1 MDLNTYLKILIL
13 LIKMSTDNNLVV
25 FKAIANFTQALS
37 EEFGKKQHSLALYCR
52 LINKTTLAHDAPI
65 KKHISSFTSFCI
77 SNRDAI
83 TSKDHTKLVDSII
96 KYSDKVFI
104 NMKNIF
110 NLADSDTQSVIWSH
124 LLTISALV
132 DSSSNAKE
140 ILKSLDI
147 LKECDSAE
155 ESDFLSK
162 LMEKI
167 ESHVDPNATP
177 MQAMASIM
185 SSGILGDLIGGMN
198 SGLSDGSL
206 NLPKIMASVQKMIT
220 KMSSKTGN
228 TKGGE
233 DAMNMINGLMGMMGG
248 AGAGRAGGVD
258 MASMMQGLMGAMA
271 GGAAAKT
278 GSSEGSQEKSAPS
291 IDMASMM
298 QGLMGTTGGGAV
310 GGSGIDMAS
319 MIQGLVSSSMES
331 VDVVDNTTGSI
342 QEITRESNK
351 DLDVE

>member
-1 MDLNTYLKILIL
+1 
-13 LIKMSTDNNLVV
+13 MSTDNNLVV

-104 NMKNIF
+104 NMKHIF

-132 DSSSNAKE
+132 DSTSNAKE

-147 LKECDSAE
+147 LKQTDSSE

-167 ESHVDPNATP
+167 ESHIDPNATP

-248 AGAGRAGGVD
+248 AGAGSGGAGGVD

-271 GGAAAKT
+271 NGAAKT
-278 GSSEGSQEKSAPS
+278 SSSSTEGEASKTPG

-298 QGLMGTTGGGAV
+298 QGLMGSIGGSGGAA

-319 MIQGLVSSSMES
+319 MIQGLVSSSMAP
-331 VDVVDNTTGSI
+331 VDEVVNDSTTSTI
-342 QEITRESNK
+342 QEITRETNK
-351 DLDVE
+351 DLDIE

>member
-104 NMKNIF
+104 NMKHIF

-147 LKECDSAE
+147 LKQTDSSE

-167 ESHVDPNATP
+167 ESHIDPNATP

-220 KMSSKTGN
+220 KM
-228 TKGGE
+228 
-233 DAMNMINGLMGMMGG
+233 
-248 AGAGRAGGVD
+248 
-258 MASMMQGLMGAMA
+258 
-271 GGAAAKT
+271 
-278 GSSEGSQEKSAPS
+278 
-291 IDMASMM
+291 
-298 QGLMGTTGGGAV
+298 
-310 GGSGIDMAS
+310 
-319 MIQGLVSSSMES
+319 
-331 VDVVDNTTGSI
+331 
-342 QEITRESNK
+342 
-351 DLDVE
+351 

>member
-1 MDLNTYLKILIL
+1 
-13 LIKMSTDNNLVV
+13 MSTDNNLVV

>member
-1 MDLNTYLKILIL
+1 
-13 LIKMSTDNNLVV
+13 MSTDNNLVV
-25 FKAIANFTQALS
+25 FKAIANCTQALS

-104 NMKNIF
+104 NMKHIF

-147 LKECDSAE
+147 LKQTDSSE

-167 ESHVDPNATP
+167 ESHIDPNATP

-248 AGAGRAGGVD
+248 AGAGSGGAGGVD

-271 GGAAAKT
+271 NGAAKT
-278 GSSEGSQEKSAPS
+278 SSSSTEGEASKTPG

-298 QGLMGTTGGGAV
+298 QGLMGSIGGSGGAA

-319 MIQGLVSSSMES
+319 MIQGLVSSSMAP
-331 VDVVDNTTGSI
+331 VDEVVNDSTTSTI
-342 QEITRESNK
+342 Q
-351 DLDVE
+351 

>member
-104 NMKNIF
+104 NMKHIF

-147 LKECDSAE
+147 LKQTDSSE

-167 ESHVDPNATP
+167 ESHIDPNATP

-248 AGAGRAGGVD
+248 AGAGSGGAGGVD
-258 MASMMQGLMGAMA
+258 MASMMQGLMGSIGGS
-271 GGAAAKT
+271 GGAA
-278 GSSEGSQEKSAPS
+278 
-291 IDMASMM
+291 
-298 QGLMGTTGGGAV
+298 

-319 MIQGLVSSSMES
+319 MIQGLVSSSMAP
-331 VDVVDNTTGSI
+331 VDEVVNDSTTSTI
-342 QEITRESNK
+342 QEITRETNK
-351 DLDVE
+351 DLVIE

>member
-1 MDLNTYLKILIL
+1 
-13 LIKMSTDNNLVV
+13 MSTDNNLVV

-65 KKHISSFTSFCI
+65 KKHISSFTNFCI

-83 TSKDHTKLVDSII
+83 TTKDHTKIVDPII

-104 NMKNIF
+104 NIKHIF

-140 ILKSLDI
+140 ILKSLDVF
-147 LKECDSAE
+147 KNTDSAE

-167 ESHVDPNATP
+167 EGHIDPNATP

-198 SGLSDGSL
+198 
-206 NLPKIMASVQKMIT
+206 
-220 KMSSKTGN
+220 
-228 TKGGE
+228 
-233 DAMNMINGLMGMMGG
+233 
-248 AGAGRAGGVD
+248 
-258 MASMMQGLMGAMA
+258 
-271 GGAAAKT
+271 
-278 GSSEGSQEKSAPS
+278 
-291 IDMASMM
+291 
-298 QGLMGTTGGGAV
+298 
-310 GGSGIDMAS
+310 
-319 MIQGLVSSSMES
+319 
-331 VDVVDNTTGSI
+331 
-342 QEITRESNK
+342 
-351 DLDVE
+351 

>member
-104 NMKNIF
+104 NMKHIF

-248 AGAGRAGGVD
+248 DGAGRAGGV
-258 MASMMQGLMGAMA
+258 
-271 GGAAAKT
+271 
-278 GSSEGSQEKSAPS
+278 
-291 IDMASMM
+291 DMASMM

>member
-1 MDLNTYLKILIL
+1 
-13 LIKMSTDNNLVV
+13 MSTDNNLVV

-104 NMKNIF
+104 NMKHIF

-147 LKECDSAE
+147 LKQTDSSE

-167 ESHVDPNATP
+167 ESHIDPNATP

-248 AGAGRAGGVD
+248 AGAGSGGAGGVD

-271 GGAAAKT
+271 NGAAKT
-278 GSSEGSQEKSAPS
+278 SSSSTEGEASKTPG

-298 QGLMGTTGGGAV
+298 QGLMGSIGGSGGAA

-319 MIQGLVSSSMES
+319 MIQGLVSSSMAP
-331 VDVVDNTTGSI
+331 VDEVVNDSTTSTI
-342 QEITRESNK
+342 QEITRETNK
-351 DLDVE
+351 DLDIE

>member
-1 MDLNTYLKILIL
+1 
-13 LIKMSTDNNLVV
+13 MSTDNNLVV

-83 TSKDHTKLVDSII
+83 TTKEHTKIVDPII

-104 NMKNIF
+104 NIKHIF

-140 ILKSLDI
+140 ILKSLDVF
-147 LKECDSAE
+147 KHTDSQE

-167 ESHVDPNATP
+167 EGHIDPNATP

-248 AGAGRAGGVD
+248 AGGAGGASASGGGVD

-271 GGAAAKT
+271 GGAGAKA
-278 GSSEGSQEKSAPS
+278 GSSGSGGSDEGAGTQAPV

-298 QGLMGTTGGGAV
+298 QGLMGSSGGAA

-319 MIQGLVSSSMES
+319 MIQGLVSSSMAPPDE
-331 VDVVDNTTGSI
+331 VVSDRPSGSI
-342 QEITRESNK
+342 KEITKETNN

>member
-1 MDLNTYLKILIL
+1 
-13 LIKMSTDNNLVV
+13 MSTDNNLVV

-104 NMKNIF
+104 NMKHIF

-147 LKECDSAE
+147 LKQTDSSE

-167 ESHVDPNATP
+167 ESHMDPNATP

-248 AGAGRAGGVD
+248 AGAGSGGAGGVD

-271 GGAAAKT
+271 NGAAKT
-278 GSSEGSQEKSAPS
+278 SSSSTEGEASKTPG

-298 QGLMGTTGGGAV
+298 QGLMGSIGGSGGAA

-319 MIQGLVSSSMES
+319 MIQGLVSSSMAP
-331 VDVVDNTTGSI
+331 VDEVVNDSTTSTI
-342 QEITRESNK
+342 QEITRETNK
-351 DLDVE
+351 DLDIE

>member
-1 MDLNTYLKILIL
+1 
-13 LIKMSTDNNLVV
+13 MSTDNNLVV

-65 KKHISSFTSFCI
+65 KKHISSFTSFCL
-77 SNRDAI
+77 SNRDSI
-83 TSKDHTKLVDSII
+83 TTKDHTKIVDPII

-104 NMKNIF
+104 NIKHIF

-140 ILKSLDI
+140 ILKSLDVF
-147 LKECDSAE
+147 KHTDSAE

-167 ESHVDPNATP
+167 EGNIDPNATP

-206 NLPKIMASVQKMIT
+206 NLPKIMASVQKMIA

-233 DAMNMINGLMGMMGG
+233 EAMNMINGLMGMMGG
-248 AGAGRAGGVD
+248 GGSAGSGVD
-258 MASMMQGLMGAMA
+258 MPSMMQGLMGAMA
-271 GGAAAKT
+271 GGA
-278 GSSEGSQEKSAPS
+278 GSKANISTEEGVGVQAPGV
-291 IDMASMM
+291 DMGSVM
-298 QGLMGTTGGGAV
+298 QGLMGSMNGAS

-319 MIQGLVSSSMES
+319 MIQGLVSSSMGP
-331 VDVVDNTTGSI
+331 VDEVVSDNPSGSI
-342 QEITRESNK
+342 QEITRASNK

>member
-1 MDLNTYLKILIL
+1 
-13 LIKMSTDNNLVV
+13 MSTDNNLVV

-104 NMKNIF
+104 NMKHIF

-198 SGLSDGSL
+198 SGLSNGSL

-248 AGAGRAGGVD
+248 VAGRAGADGGGAGAGGVD

-271 GGAAAKT
+271 GGAAGKA
-278 GSSEGSQEKSAPS
+278 GSSGGSEEKSAPG

-298 QGLMGTTGGGAV
+298 QGLMGTTGGGAA

-319 MIQGLVSSSMES
+319 MIQSLVSSSMAP
-331 VDVVDNTTGSI
+331 VDEVVSDSPSGSI
-342 QEITRESNK
+342 QEITRETNK
-351 DLDVE
+351 DLDIE